1 MPPPLAY
8 LPPNFRMDP
17 TTVQALRE
25 AAINALQS
33 KKDVAA
39 AELLSLM
46 NGSTVQLPPISQ
58 PKALPQGRELIEGP
72 AHDYHYWMRFIREQ
86 FIPFMTANGR
96 LRFTSHELLT
106 WLENCRDLALT
117 TGDMEDS
124 RSDGRPQWRNGVTVA
139 LGNLKQQGIVN
150 APAFGKEYEIKRQI
164 SPAIRRPARATLR
177 RIDSEVAQ

>member
-1 MPPPLAY
+1 MPSPLTY
-8 LPPNFRMDP
+8 LPPDFRMDP
-17 TTVQALRE
+17 KTVEALRQ

-33 KKDVAA
+33 KEDVAA

-46 NGSTVQLPPISQ
+46 NSGAVQLPAVTQ
-58 PKALPQGRELIEGP
+58 PKALPQGRELIDGP

-124 RSDGRPQWRNGVTVA
+124 RSDGRPAWRNGVTVA

-150 APAFGKEYEIKRQI
+150 APAFGKEYEIKKAI
-164 SPAIRRPARATLR
+164 SPATRRPALSTLR
-177 RIDSEVAQ
+177 RVSS